1 MHKECKGC
9 KVYFLSKEK
18 YYQYCP
24 KCAKHSNTFCKLC
37 KGHCLKSA
45 QICSSCSNNKI
56 VKAFLSYYS
65 KKEAVVGQR
74 KRGGKPKWFENLYKP
89 TEQCSTVHCAVHYAV
104 HCFSCYQEISYD
116 DCHAGHIFPR
126 HCGGED
132 AVWNMVPTCTDCE
145 KKTGQ
150 NILQLDKK
158 MWKEFGIILLKTNI
172 DLLTHLIINGI
183 VFEKIWLADVQ

>member
-1 MHKECKGC
+1 MHKVCKGC
-9 KVYFLSKEK
+9 DVYFQSKEK

-24 KCAKHSNTFCKLC
+24 KCAKNSKTLCKLC
-37 KGHCLKSA
+37 KGHCLNSA
-45 QICSSCSNNKI
+45 KICDNCSNNNI
-56 VKAFLSYYS
+56 VKGFLSYYS
-65 KKEAVVGQR
+65 KKEAGQR
-74 KRGGKPKWFENLYKP
+74 KRGGKPKWFENLYNKP
-89 TEQCSTVHCAVHYAV
+89 EQCSKL

-132 AVWNMVPTCTDCE
+132 AAWNMVPTCTDCE

-158 MWKEFGIILLKTNI
+158 MWKEFAIILLETNI
-172 DLLTHLIINGI
+172 DLLMHLIKNGSI
-183 VFEKIWLADVQ
+183 FEKIWLVDVQ